1 MSDTQTEDLYQ
12 SLIMD
17 RARSPRHAGMLEPF
31 DAEAEGDN
39 PMCGDRVHLRI
50 RQMAGKLEAV
60 RHETRGCAICIAA
73 ADLMSDAVIGK
84 DRKAID
90 EMADAFETMIASG
103 QKPERED
110 FAELRALAGVH
121 DYRSRHRCATL
132 PWQALRVTLGKQREF
147 QHG

>member
-50 RQMAGKLEAV
+50 RQAAGKLTAA

-73 ADLMSDAVIGK
+73 ADLMSDAVTGK
-84 DRKAID
+84 DRSAID
-90 EMADAFETMIASG
+90 EMADAFETMITSG
-103 QKPERED
+103 RQPERED
-110 FAELRALAGVH
+110 FAELRALVGVH

-132 PWQALRVTLGKQREF
+132 PWQALRAALGKQREF